1 MLPYMD
7 SDEQVLFEEKFEE
20 CLKIYYKEVVR
31 QALSTQT
38 MHMLPS
44 HTTKQE
50 IEDLVVKQMENDKW
64 NIINDCMSIGMSI
77 PQANEHYETYF
88 HQYAEQFRK
97 ILYALND
104 EIVFK
109 SLAANVNK
117 EYERLASLNN
127 VATTL
132 TFDGNL

>member
-1 MLPYMD
+1 MLPYID
-7 SDEQVLFEEKFEE
+7 SDEQVVLEEKIEE
-20 CLKIYYKEVVR
+20 CLKIHYREIIRHV
-31 QALSTQT
+31 LST
-38 MHMLPS
+38 PS
-44 HTTKQE
+44 VLMIPFHTTEQE
-50 IEDLVVKQMENDKW
+50 IEDLVVKQMKNDKW
-64 NIINDCMSIGMSI
+64 NIINDCMSMGLSI

-88 HQYAEQFRK
+88 HEYAQQFRK

-117 EYERLASLNN
+117 EYERLDSLNN